1 MMLSIAVTSRVTIH
15 RRIVRVQI
23 KGLDITCCAAKRS
36 TSGRRITV
44 RVKVLGAEMCKC
56 S

>member
-23 KGLDITCCAAKRS
+23 KGLDITLLRAE
-36 TSGRRITV
+36 TFHV
-44 RVKVLGAEMCKC
+44 RVAEL
-56 S
+56 SFG

>member
-23 KGLDITCCAAKRS
+23 KSLLKTQTLWRTFQPVADNQRL
-36 TSGRRITV
+36 
-44 RVKVLGAEMCKC
+44 VKWV